1 MPILRRTMQWLQ
13 WDGSVILPLDE
24 SSPEP
29 DTHVQE
35 FHLPD
40 ADDEVAR
47 ICSLAPDLLHA
58 VPHIAG
64 KAISIRLRGLE
75 IAHVSDSGTTYPL
88 GEPLE
93 DVIAEID
100 RFRRHGSRHPLSRAH
115 EERWLE
121 SNLIGGICEL
131 IPTVDIRYIYPQVPS
146 FLGEERNIIDLLT
159 VTTQGRLV
167 VIEVKASPDPDLPF
181 QALDYWIAVEKHRRT
196 GDFQNRGYFPGR
208 RIADEPA
215 MLVLVAPLLA
225 YHKSSSRMI
234 SALPAEVP
242 LMEIGIS
249 QSWKRQI
256 KVLRRKGMVS

>member
-1 MPILRRTMQWLQ
+1 
-13 WDGSVILPLDE
+13 
-24 SSPEP
+24 
-29 DTHVQE
+29 
-35 FHLPD
+35 
-40 ADDEVAR
+40 
-47 ICSLAPDLLHA
+47 
-58 VPHIAG
+58 
-64 KAISIRLRGLE
+64 
-75 IAHVSDSGTTYPL
+75 
-88 GEPLE
+88 
-93 DVIAEID
+93 
-100 RFRRHGSRHPLSRAH
+100 
-115 EERWLE
+115 LE

-181 QALDYWIAVEKHRRT
+181 QALDYWIAVEKHRRN

-225 YHKSSSRMI
+225 YHRSSSRMI
-234 SALPAEVP
+234 AALPAEVP
-242 LMEIGIS
+242 VMEIGIS